1 MQGGRKYITKIDAAG
16 IDTDKMTIARSIANY
31 SKVRIPIVFESGYRH
46 KEDLERTGRSA
57 IGCANGNIDCPDIIV
72 SEIHNDKIPAGVTGY
87 LVEIDLE
94 SVGLE
99 AFEKA
104 KSTGFELNFKSGK

>member
-46 KEDLERTGRSA
+46 KEEFPQSGKSTVGFA
-57 IGCANGNIDCPDIIV
+57 ENAEKPAIIV
-72 SEIHNDKIPAGVTGY
+72 SEMSNSQIPAKITGY
-87 LVEIDLE
+87 LVEIDL
-94 SVGLE
+94 
-99 AFEKA
+99 
-104 KSTGFELNFKSGK
+104 N